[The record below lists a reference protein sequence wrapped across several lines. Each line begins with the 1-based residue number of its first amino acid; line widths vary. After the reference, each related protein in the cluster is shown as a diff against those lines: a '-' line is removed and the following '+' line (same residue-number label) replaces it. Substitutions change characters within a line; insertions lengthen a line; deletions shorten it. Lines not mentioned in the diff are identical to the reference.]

1 MKKLLLTLV
10 LGLSFALP
18 LSSYAGVNAFGVQLP
33 VGKKEVNSNIG
44 HGYVAKDFGDTLN
57 VQKLERKDNTISTED
72 DSDKYL
78 VFGVDINSINK
89 I

>member
-18 LSSYAGVNAFGVQLP
+18 LSSYAGVNALGVQLP
-33 VGKKEVNSNIG
+33 VGKKEVNSNVG
-44 HGYVAKDFGDTLN
+44 NGYVAGDFGDTLN
-57 VQKLERKDNTISTED
+57 VQKLNRKDNNISTDNDRE
-72 DSDKYL
+72 KYL
-78 VFGVDINSINK
+78 VFGVDINSINR